1 MTVTE
6 ADHPAPAALH
16 DLAASLRA
24 AVSTVVEGKDDA
36 VTAAVTIAL
45 AGGHLLVEDVPGV
58 GKTLLAKAFAVAS
71 GCSVSRIQFTP
82 DLFPGDVTG
91 GDVYDTA
98 TREFSFSPGPVFAN
112 VVIADE
118 INRASPKT
126 QSALLE
132 CMAEAQVTS
141 GGRTYQLAEP
151 FLVVATQ
158 NPLEMEGTY
167 PLPEAQRDRFMA
179 RIALGYPAA
188 GAEASLLEHHGGHD
202 PLTDL
207 RPVSVAAQLAR
218 ATAATRQVPASAAVR
233 EYVVDLLAATRSHPA
248 LALGASPRAGL
259 HLLRAAR
266 ARAVV
271 VGDDVVLPDHVQA
284 LASPVLAHRLL
295 LSPSARSAGT
305 DVASVLEDVLAR
317 VPVHRSAR

>member
-6 ADHPAPAALH
+6 ADHPAPAALR
-16 DLAASLRA
+16 DLAGSLCA
-24 AVSTVVEGKDDA
+24 AISTVVEGKEEP
-36 VTAAVTIAL
+36 VRTAVTIAL

-58 GKTLLAKAFAVAS
+58 GKTLLAKALARAT

-91 GDVYDTA
+91 GDVYDTVS
-98 TREFSFSPGPVFAN
+98 REFSFSPGPVFAN
-112 VVIADE
+112 VVVADE

-141 GGRTYQLAEP
+141 GGRTYQLASP

-179 RIALGYPAA
+179 RIAMGYPSA
-188 GAEASLLEHHGGHD
+188 GAEARLLEHHGDRD
-202 PLTDL
+202 PLADL
-207 RPVSVAAQLAR
+207 RPVTTAAEMAA
-218 ATAATRQVPASAAVR
+218 ATAATHRVPASPAVR
-233 EYVVDLLAATRSHPA
+233 DYVVALLAATREHPS
-248 LALGASPRAGL
+248 LELGASPRAGL

-266 ARAVV
+266 GHAVV

-284 LASPVLAHRLL
+284 LVAPVLSHRLVL
-295 LSPSARSAGT
+295 GPAARPAGT
-305 DVASVLEDVLAR
+305 DVGAVLADVVSQ
-317 VPVHRSAR
+317 VPVHR